1 MQGSEG
7 KSINLFIFMYVQTK
21 TTHGSNTKSMLA
33 HILHVIIQ
41 YMRPNRFPPFFFLKY
56 VKSSE
61 PSKCFFS
68 IASSGNF
75 WEKKV
80 RKQTTHRQKKGR
92 GGKKRKTSIVLL
104 ENDMLCSSS
113 VISHGVEWTA
123 GLLAWL
129 TFWHPQRQRSLSGT
143 SQETAG
149 LYGPT
154 PDKTEVQE
162 KHKRQLEWIVNSGR
176 KKKSKN
182 KWKKKFCSH
191 LQMKCSCVSFLAS
204 TRSKIGKMECV
215 CVTVEEFCL
224 LCDHLLW
231 PKTRLG
237 GNSTFYS
244 VWLNVELIFNIWH
257 FTQIIRPK
265 TWPWGIFADCFFST
279 SATVELLFLKKA
291 FELDEVITSDGC
303 GHPDLE
309 QLRESDIMI
318 VEPC

>member
-1 MQGSEG
+1 
-7 KSINLFIFMYVQTK
+7 
-21 TTHGSNTKSMLA
+21 
-33 HILHVIIQ
+33 
-41 YMRPNRFPPFFFLKY
+41 
-56 VKSSE
+56 
-61 PSKCFFS
+61 
-68 IASSGNF
+68 
-75 WEKKV
+75 
-80 RKQTTHRQKKGR
+80 
-92 GGKKRKTSIVLL
+92 
-104 ENDMLCSSS
+104 MLCSSS

-129 TFWHPQRQRSLSGT
+129 TFWHPQRRRSLSGT
-143 SQETAG
+143 SRETAG
-149 LYGPT
+149 LYELVTSFVLFLLHGRWNPH
-154 PDKTEVQE
+154 QIRQRCR
-162 KHKRQLEWIVNSGR
+162 KRKNVNWSELWILGGKKANERKSFARICKWNAAACHFWPPPVLRLERWSACVWW
-176 KKKSKN
+176 
-182 KWKKKFCSH
+182 WK
-191 LQMKCSCVSFLAS
+191 
-204 TRSKIGKMECV
+204 
-215 CVTVEEFCL
+215 FCL

-244 VWLNVELIFNIWH
+244 VWLNVKLIFNIWH

-318 VEPC
+318 VEPR

>member
-1 MQGSEG
+1 MDSR
-7 KSINLFIFMYVQTK
+7 I
-21 TTHGSNTKSMLA
+21 
-33 HILHVIIQ
+33 
-41 YMRPNRFPPFFFLKY
+41 
-56 VKSSE
+56 
-61 PSKCFFS
+61 
-68 IASSGNF
+68 
-75 WEKKV
+75 
-80 RKQTTHRQKKGR
+80 
-92 GGKKRKTSIVLL
+92 
-104 ENDMLCSSS
+104 
-113 VISHGVEWTA
+113 A
-123 GLLAWL
+123 GLTDFL
-129 TFWHPQRQRSLSGT
+129 TSPETAFSSRHLSGDGWT
-143 SQETAG
+143 LWISYKLCPFLIAWQMK
-149 LYGPT
+149 PT

-162 KHKRQLEWIVNSGR
+162 KKARTSIGVNCEFLGGGGAVGSN
-176 KKKSKN
+176 SK
-182 KWKKKFCSH
+182 WEKKFCSH

>member
-1 MQGSEG
+1 MLFHDRLESKLSRKRRKKIFENKQHIDR
-7 KSINLFIFMYVQTK
+7 KS
-21 TTHGSNTKSMLA
+21 
-33 HILHVIIQ
+33 
-41 YMRPNRFPPFFFLKY
+41 
-56 VKSSE
+56 
-61 PSKCFFS
+61 
-68 IASSGNF
+68 
-75 WEKKV
+75 
-80 RKQTTHRQKKGR
+80 KGR
-92 GGKKRKTSIVLL
+92 KKRKTSIVRL

-123 GLLAWL
+123 ELLAWL
-129 TFWHPQRQRSLSGT
+129 TFWHPPRQRSLSGT
-143 SQETAG
+143 SRETAG
-149 LYGPT
+149 LYELVTSFVLFLLHGRWNPH
-154 PDKTEVQE
+154 QIRQRCR
-162 KHKRQLEWIVNSGR
+162 KRKNVNWSELWILEG
-176 KKKSKN
+176 KG

-204 TRSKIGKMECV
+204 ARSKIGKMECV

-318 VEPC
+318 VEPR